1 MAVQFS
7 TALLLEVGWR
17 ESILSE
23 TLLQMM
29 PPPIVMASRELHEL
43 HEGGAMLEEAS
54 LKVSEV
60 RVAQPACSRFESGP
74 DITHTR

>member
-7 TALLLEVGWR
+7 AALLLEVGWR

-29 PPPIVMASRELHEL
+29 PPPIVMASRELREMQE
-43 HEGGAMLEEAS
+43 EGEMK
-54 LKVSEV
+54 KV
-60 RVAQPACSRFESGP
+60 
-74 DITHTR
+74 